1 MPEQSEQPLEIR
13 VETSQ
18 RIIIRPEQ
26 VSMPIPLEEW
36 DALVGR
42 LDLCKV
48 SVRLWS
54 VAYSVAFAVG
64 VTAGLSI
71 APIVFSQLPQ
81 WVLTTYIV
89 FCALGLIS
97 GIILV
102 IAERALGH
110 SQQSQLDHLIS
121 DMHRTRSSFT
131 EPPT

>member
-1 MPEQSEQPLEIR
+1 MAGQPEHPVEIR
-13 VETSQ
+13 VETQ
-18 RIIIRPEQ
+18 HRIMIRPEQ

-36 DALVGR
+36 DGLVSR
-42 LDLCKV
+42 VNSCRITLQP
-48 SVRLWS
+48 WS
-54 VAYSVAFAVG
+54 VAYSVAFGVG

-89 FCALGLIS
+89 FCALGLVS

-102 IAERALGH
+102 VAERALGH
-110 SQQSQLDHLIS
+110 SQQSQIDHLIS
-121 DMHRTRSSFT
+121 DMDRTRSSFT